1 MRTNDLIARARGGA
15 RLAPLALCALVLPL
29 VACDTDS
36 IINLPDPDLI
46 TRPIVE
52 DTANL
57 PEIRNGVVYEFA
69 RAYAGPGGNNST
81 PGITGLSG
89 LMTDELWYA
98 STFPTMQEVDR
109 RNIEDNNGDLL
120 NEFRYLQRA
129 RNLAERAAALYE
141 SSPRANTPDHALVTN
156 LAGFT
161 YIFFAENFCSGVPF
175 SVTEFT
181 GAVEYGPPETT
192 EQIFDRAIA
201 SFDAALAVA
210 QAAGAAGAAQAN
222 VALVGKAR
230 ALLGLGRLSDASTAV
245 ANVPNG
251 FLYTVDYGDLPAPQ
265 NGLWYNVNA
274 ERRSSAASG
283 EGANGIAFFKRG
295 STGVTTDPRT
305 PADSG
310 GVGIGTTVRHY
321 RQQKYPEGRAD
332 IPLAS
337 GLEAQLIRAEALLN
351 GGQSAGYLPILNALR
366 PAGLPALTDPGSAQ
380 ARVRQFFEERARWLW
395 LTAHRLGD
403 LRRMMR
409 QYQFT
414 EDAVF
419 PTGQTIFGV
428 AYGDD
433 VNLPIPFAE
442 ANNPEFTGQCIDR
455 DP

>member
-1 MRTNDLIARARGGA
+1 M
-15 RLAPLALCALVLPL
+15 
-29 VACDTDS
+29 
-36 IINLPDPDLI
+36 
-46 TRPIVE
+46 
-52 DTANL
+52 
-57 PEIRNGVVYEFA
+57 
-69 RAYAGPGGNNST
+69 
-81 PGITGLSG
+81 
-89 LMTDELWYA
+89 
-98 STFPTMQEVDR
+98 
-109 RNIEDNNGDLL
+109 
-120 NEFRYLQRA
+120 
-129 RNLAERAAALYE
+129 
-141 SSPRANTPDHALVTN
+141 
-156 LAGFT
+156 
-161 YIFFAENFCSGVPF
+161 PF

-201 SFDAALAVA
+201 RFDAALAVA
-210 QAAGAAGAAQAN
+210 QAAGAAGAAQTN

-230 ALLGLGRLSDASTAV
+230 ALVGLGRLSDASTAV
-245 ANVPNG
+245 ANVPAN
-251 FLYTVDYGDLPAPQ
+251 FLYTVDYGELPAPQ

-283 EGANGIAFFKRG
+283 EGANGIAFFQRG

-310 GVGIGTTVRHY
+310 GVGIGTSVRHY
-321 RQQKYPEGRAD
+321 RQQKYPVGGAD

-337 GLEAQLIRAEALLN
+337 GIEAQLIRAEALLN
-351 GGQSAGYLPILNALR
+351 GGQSAGYLPILNSLR
-366 PAGLPALTDPGSAQ
+366 SGASLPALTDPGSAQ

-403 LRRMMR
+403 LRRMIR

-414 EDAVF
+414 EDGVF